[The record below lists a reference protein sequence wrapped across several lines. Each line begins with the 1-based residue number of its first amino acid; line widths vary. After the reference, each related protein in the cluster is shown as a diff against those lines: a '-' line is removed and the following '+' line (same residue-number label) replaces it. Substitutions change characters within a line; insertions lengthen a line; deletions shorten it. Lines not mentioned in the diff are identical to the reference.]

1 MSKQKKR
8 RFHISITEREHATIL
23 AALRLWQGADEHNR
37 GDLRDIAEAVGV
49 PSATKKSI
57 SCVNESILQVARYR
71 TPATLPGRKENE
83 MKRNVVIAAY
93 ALEIVGDIEPKL
105 RGPYKNTDTRDRA
118 AKRLRKKDAGKE
130 NGIFALDLMSNGKIR
145 VLAYSAGFLDEAV
158 AADEGIRFIN
168 HYQCPD
174 DGTEWTDRWSCA
186 CNDKCPTCNK
196 EIEPYES
203 EEIDAPSEPLKSIDR
218 PGPRKDARNA
228 LRKFGA

>member
-1 MSKQKKR
+1 
-8 RFHISITEREHATIL
+8 
-23 AALRLWQGADEHNR
+23 
-37 GDLRDIAEAVGV
+37 
-49 PSATKKSI
+49 
-57 SCVNESILQVARYR
+57 
-71 TPATLPGRKENE
+71 
-83 MKRNVVIAAY
+83 MKRNIVVAAY
-93 ALEIVGDIEPKL
+93 VLEIIGDIEPML

-130 NGIFALDLMSNGKIR
+130 NGIFALDLMNNGKIR
-145 VLAYSAGFLDEAV
+145 VWAYSAGFLDEAFM
-158 AADEGIRFIN
+158 ADEEIRFIN
-168 HYQCPD
+168 HYQCPY

-186 CNDKCPTCNK
+186 CNDKCPACNK